1 MRILV
6 EHGSTD
12 LSNLGDVAM
21 LQVMVERLLSLWSDT
36 EIRVITRDGQ
46 ALATH
51 VPRAVPVVVN
61 YPATWA
67 RLKGLISTRVS
78 IVPWRLGAAA
88 EASLSQILP
97 APFKQALIGA
107 VEGSDF
113 VVHAGSGIL
122 ADPFLPAAVRRLDL
136 FDHAARSGKP
146 TAMFSQGVGPLI
158 SRKLKKAV
166 RSTLPKVGLITVR
179 DRPSALLLAD
189 LLGKEE
195 AAFPVTGDDALQLA
209 LRFQTDVMGN
219 ALGLNL
225 RFAPYSGFS
234 LDDRTLLGSLL
245 RTTIDALVKECG
257 QVVPLAIH
265 TSDLGAVTAWLQ
277 RVNLKQAVPPHAA
290 TVPALLEAISSCR
303 LVITGS
309 YHGAVLALGQGIP
322 AICLAKTDYYQRK
335 FSGLASQFPEDCRVI
350 EMDDPEDRALL
361 PDLAAGLLH
370 TAKSRRE
377 ALLGTVSQQVQR
389 SLEAYRAWGAQIDR
403 G

>member
-21 LQVMVERLLSLWSDT
+21 LQVTVERLLSLWPDA

-67 RLKGLISTRVS
+67 RLKGFFSARVS
-78 IVPWRLGAAA
+78 IVPERLGAAA
-88 EASLSQILP
+88 EVSLSQILP
-97 APFKQALIGA
+97 APYKRTLTSA
-107 VEGSDF
+107 VEGSDL

-146 TAMFSQGVGPLI
+146 TALFSQGVGPLTGRTLKRAI
-158 SRKLKKAV
+158 S
-166 RSTLPKVGLITVR
+166 STLPKVGLITVR
-179 DRPSALLLAD
+179 DRPSALLLSD
-189 LLGKEE
+189 LLGEEE

-209 LRFQTDVMGN
+209 RRFRTGVMGDS
-219 ALGLNL
+219 LGLNL

-234 LDDRTLLGSLL
+234 LNDRTSLDSLL
-245 RTTIDALVKECG
+245 RTTVDALGRECG
-257 QVVPLAIH
+257 SAVPLAIH

-277 RVNLKQAVPPHAA
+277 RVNLKQAGPTHAP

-335 FSGLASQFPEDCRVI
+335 FSGLASQFPEDCRMI
-350 EMDDPEDRALL
+350 QMDDPEDRAVL

-370 TAKSRRE
+370 RAESRRA
-377 ALLGTVSQQVQR
+377 ALLDMVSQQVQR
-389 SLEAYRAWGAQIDR
+389 SLEAYQAWGAQIDR